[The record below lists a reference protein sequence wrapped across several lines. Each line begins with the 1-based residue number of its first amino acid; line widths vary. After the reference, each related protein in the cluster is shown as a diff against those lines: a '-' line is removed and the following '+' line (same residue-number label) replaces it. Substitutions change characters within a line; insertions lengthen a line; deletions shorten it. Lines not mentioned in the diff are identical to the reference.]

1 MKKWLLNPFVYV
13 AGTRALVLGVV
24 GMTLTAVI
32 GYFSHAH
39 FDGAID
45 MHVGKISPLPVYF
58 IEQLINWA
66 TLSLLFFVAG
76 KFFSRSSIRFV
87 DVSGTMALARWPSIF
102 VALLAFGIHIPE
114 KSTSP
119 EQILASINIGTIVFV
134 LATLV
139 FLIWMIALLYNAFS
153 VSCNLKG
160 GRATGIFIG
169 TLIVAEILSLF
180 IHSFVF
186 NHLN

>member
-13 AGTRALVLGVV
+13 AGSRALLLGVAA
-24 GMTLTAVI
+24 MTLTAVI
-32 GYFSHAH
+32 GFYSHAH
-39 FDGAID
+39 FDGAVD

-58 IEQLINWA
+58 VEQFINWS
-66 TLSLLFFVAG
+66 TLSILFYVAG
-76 KFFSRSSIRFV
+76 KLFSRSSIRFI
-87 DVSGTMALARWPSIF
+87 DVSGTTALARWPTIM
-102 VALLAFGIHIPE
+102 VAILAFGIHTPA

-119 EQILASINIGTIVFV
+119 DQLLASITIGTIIFA

-160 GRATGIFIG
+160 PRATGIFIG
-169 TLIVAEILSLF
+169 TLIAAEILSLF
-180 IHSFVF
+180 IHSFAF